1 MITMRVDDQDLDS
14 LVFVNR
20 VDRTMGPRVYNR
32 VVKVEITIID
42 DVLKTIDVLNRIMT
56 GELQRFYFSDQ
67 PDRY

>member
-56 GELQRFYFSDQ
+56 G
-67 PDRY
+67 